1 MIVLDT
7 TIVNV
12 ALGVDAAQRPGRRR
26 GRRAQPETQFRGAV
40 ATADG
45 RHCSTGHGAE
55 VWLAALRGGGDP
67 NRATPASHILRR
79 LLPGNP
85 WVMLFR
91 RQIEDLDLT
100 APELHRLL
108 LKLQAERALAVETG
122 VAEAALYMAD
132 IDEEIELCRELYV
145 LFAVT
150 ELATLRAEIS
160 GPHTG

>member
-1 MIVLDT
+1 VP
-7 TIVNV
+7 
-12 ALGVDAAQRPGRRR
+12 A
-26 GRRAQPETQFRGAV
+26 TQKAW
-40 ATADG
+40 ATFL
-45 RHCSTGHGAE
+45 TGHFVGCF
-55 VWLAALRGGGDP
+55 LA
-67 NRATPASHILRR
+67 IL
-79 LLPGNP
+79 P
-85 WVMLFR
+85 VMLFR